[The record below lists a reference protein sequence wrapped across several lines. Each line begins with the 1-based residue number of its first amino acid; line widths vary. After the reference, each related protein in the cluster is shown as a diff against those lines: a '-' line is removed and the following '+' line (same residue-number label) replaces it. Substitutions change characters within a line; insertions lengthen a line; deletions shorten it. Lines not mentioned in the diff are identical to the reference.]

1 MRATANYGFHSLTLK
16 KKKKKS
22 IFLASRWRKVPLVL
36 FFPCEVDG
44 AAAPISPAASV
55 LHPGLR
61 RISEAETLL
70 GLPLGR
76 LTQLT
81 SLRWRWRRGEAR
93 DPDAARLESNVDI
106 KVNTGARQA
115 VCLPHAHSGSGV
127 MTEVPGRPYCGATTE
142 RSRINSAVGIV
153 KTGSLC
159 LRAYNQWEKWK
170 ENGKDLNFVWRL
182 SFIGLEDLLRLYYVE
197 VIMGIDENCNAWS

>member
-1 MRATANYGFHSLTLK
+1 MRATANYDFHSLTLK
-16 KKKKKS
+16 KKNHC
-22 IFLASRWRKVPLVL
+22 FWQDEVL

-44 AAAPISPAASV
+44 AAAPISPAASA

-115 VCLPHAHSGSGV
+115 VCLPVPPHAHRGSGV
-127 MTEVPGRPYCGATTE
+127 MTEVPGRPYSGATTE
-142 RSRINSAVGIV
+142 RSGIISAVGIV

-159 LRAYNQWEKWK
+159 FRASNQ
-170 ENGKDLNFVWRL
+170 
-182 SFIGLEDLLRLYYVE
+182 
-197 VIMGIDENCNAWS
+197 